1 MADEQTPNS
10 DLIEDALRQAER
22 QLEERLEALRMS
34 ALGEPTPSATPADDV
49 AILRPTGG
57 ASESNDDADDA
68 SGDAFSWGER
78 SDASGDLT
86 FQPVGILDDEEFA
99 APRTLD
105 EEQADEDAG
114 DSSLGSWAAPSPS
127 PSTASASSQDTDD
140 DSVDAAPIST
150 SPAHPVS
157 RATDA
162 WTSGTT
168 APSRRTPSLPTTS
181 APMSSA
187 PTEDELQFWAHTRTA
202 LRNLQ
207 QVTDTMPSQ
216 ITETVTEDVER
227 IVHDEIATATAQ
239 IRLLQQS
246 MQQGLP
252 KLVDR
257 VEGQLEQGLAGPNAA
272 LRQLRDELPQQVD
285 RGNRDL
291 RAALRE
297 DLDRSAGASHGA
309 MQKDITQLEQSI
321 AANVTRMAQTI
332 GDGVGGVERDV
343 EQLGET
349 LTRFDRG
356 MRSEFDRV
364 ETQLRGSIDRVE
376 ESMREELVEP
386 TEIARKLDEEMPA
399 RFGRIERA
407 FTEQLQST
415 QRDMSGIL
423 STLVDVNRASLER
436 VTAIAGALDE
446 ERSRRAEDTELVVDT
461 VTSGWEG
468 LAGAMKALYQQ
479 NEQID
484 RRIDAIEKRLAKL
497 RDVEKAV
504 DGTLQEFKEQVADLA
519 PAPVVVTVSHPDASV
534 QNTSRSGWV
543 PERQLE
549 AASQKSKKK

>member
-34 ALGEPTPSATPADDV
+34 ALGDPTPSKAAPADDV

-57 ASESNDDADDA
+57 ASAPQDDSSAKHDFDPFAGSWADS
-68 SGDAFSWGER
+68 SGS
-78 SDASGDLT
+78 SDDLS
-86 FQPVGILDDEEFA
+86 FQPAGILDDEEFA

-105 EEQADEDAG
+105 
-114 DSSLGSWAAPSPS
+114 AAPSYELPS
-127 PSTASASSQDTDD
+127 NDLDEYSEDEEF
-140 DSVDAAPIST
+140 DSAPIST
-150 SPAHPVS
+150 SPMQPVS
-157 RATDA
+157 RASDA
-162 WTSGTT
+162 WTSAASSS
-168 APSRRTPSLPTTS
+168 APSARRTPSIPV
-181 APMSSA
+181 ASA

-207 QVTDTMPSQ
+207 QVTDSMPTQ
-216 ITETVTEDVER
+216 ITDTVTEDVER

-309 MQKDITQLEQSI
+309 MQKDITNLEQSI

-343 EQLGET
+343 EQLGEA

-356 MRSEFDRV
+356 MRGEFDRV
-364 ETQLRGSIDRVE
+364 ESQLRGSIDRVE
-376 ESMREELVEP
+376 ASMREELVEP
-386 TEIARKLDEEMPA
+386 TELARKLDEEMPA

-407 FTEQLQST
+407 FTEQLQTT

-436 VTAIAGALDE
+436 IAAVGTVLDE
-446 ERSRRAEDTELVVDT
+446 ERSRRAEDTELIVDT

-484 RRIDAIEKRLAKL
+484 RRIDAIEQRLAKL
-497 RDVEKAV
+497 RDVEQAV
-504 DGTLQEFKEQVADLA
+504 DGTLQEFRDQIAELS
-519 PAPVVVTVSHPDASV
+519 PAPIVVTVSHPDASV
-534 QNTSRSGWV
+534 QNTSRAGWV
-543 PERQLE
+543 PERNLD
-549 AASQKSKKK
+549 SGSRSKK